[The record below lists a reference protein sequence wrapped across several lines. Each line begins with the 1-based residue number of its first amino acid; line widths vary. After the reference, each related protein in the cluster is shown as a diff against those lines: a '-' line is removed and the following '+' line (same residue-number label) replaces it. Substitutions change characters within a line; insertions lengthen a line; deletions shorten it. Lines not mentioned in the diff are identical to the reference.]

1 MSALIASLTCACI
14 RTYAHGMV
22 RTKSREDIANACVAM
37 LDTVFFRALCEPVRI
52 EILRQLILKGRADVN
67 TIAEDMPQDRS
78 VIARH
83 LQLMER
89 TGLVQARAEGRHTF
103 YQIDGPAVVARM
115 SKVTKAL
122 EAIVPVCCPGTE
134 R

>member
-1 MSALIASLTCACI
+1 M
-14 RTYAHGMV
+14 
-22 RTKSREDIANACVAM
+22 TKSNSREEIANACVAM
-37 LDTVFFRALCEPVRI
+37 LDTGFFRALCEPVRI

-67 TIAEDMPQDRS
+67 TVAEDMPQDRS

-89 TGLVQARAEGRHTF
+89 AGLLRSEVEGRHTF
-103 YQIDGPAVVARM
+103 YEIDGPAVVERM
-115 SKVTKAL
+115 SQVTSGLK
-122 EAIVPVCCPGTE
+122 AIVPMCCPAQG